1 MFKSTIKLLSL
12 LLLLIFSFIYT
23 DKVFDEAR
31 KNDPLMKQVINYK
44 KKNDK
49 NVIEP
54 TIKDDEII
62 LGMSGL
68 VVDEEL
74 SYKKMKSDDSF
85 SKKNIV
91 YKKKLPDNS
100 ITKDNKY
107 YITKGNSKNK
117 KVSIILK
124 VSNKTNINFVKSV
137 ILNSNYNLSF
147 FIDGNFINDNLNLV
161 YQIIDKGYEVYNY
174 GINGAYDGKNIS
186 KYNKLIESMSLKKV
200 LYCLNEK
207 KNEESKEACDSKKMY
222 SIKPNI
228 IEPNFS
234 SLKKEISSGSIISY
248 DMDYLSLNDL
258 LLSFKVIT
266 SRGYEI
272 EKLSTLLT
280 E

>member
-31 KNDPLMKQVINYK
+31 KNDPIMKQVINYK

-91 YKKKLPDNS
+91 YKKNLPDNS

-107 YITKGNSKNK
+107 YITKGNGKNK

-147 FIDGNFINDNLNLV
+147 FIDSNFINDNLNLV

-186 KYNKLIESMSLKKV
+186 KYNKLIESMSLKKA

-228 IEPNFS
+228 IEPDFS

-272 EKLSTLLT
+272 ESLSTLLT

>member
-1 MFKSTIKLLSL
+1 MFKNTIKLLSL
-12 LLLLIFSFIYT
+12 FLLLIFSFIYT

-31 KNDPLMKQVINYK
+31 KNDPLMKKVMNYK
-44 KKNDK
+44 KKTDG

-54 TIKDDEII
+54 IIRDDEII

-68 VVDEEL
+68 VVDAEL
-74 SYKKMKSDDSF
+74 SYKKMKSDDKF
-85 SKKNIV
+85 NKKNVV

-107 YITKGNSKNK
+107 YITKGNGKNK

-147 FIDGNFINDNLNLV
+147 FIDSNFINDNLNLV

-186 KYNKLIESMSLKKV
+186 KYNKLIESMSLKKT

-228 IEPNFS
+228 IEPDFS

>member
-1 MFKSTIKLLSL
+1 MFKNTIKLLSL
-12 LLLLIFSFIYT
+12 FLLLIFSFIYT

-31 KNDPLMKQVINYK
+31 KNDPLMKKVMNYK
-44 KKNDK
+44 KKNDG

-54 TIKDDEII
+54 IIKDDEII

-68 VVDEEL
+68 VVDAEL
-74 SYKKMKSDDSF
+74 SYKKMKSDDKF
-85 SKKNIV
+85 NKKNVV

-107 YITKGNSKNK
+107 YITKGNGKNK

-147 FIDGNFINDNLNLV
+147 FIDSNFINDNLNLV

-228 IEPNFS
+228 IEPDFS

-248 DMDYLSLNDL
+248 DMDYLSINDL

>member
-1 MFKSTIKLLSL
+1 MFKNTIKLLSL
-12 LLLLIFSFIYT
+12 FLLLIFSFIYT

-31 KNDPLMKQVINYK
+31 KNDPIMKQVINYK

-68 VVDEEL
+68 VVDAEL

-100 ITKDNKY
+100 ITKNNKY
-107 YITKGNSKNK
+107 YITKGNSNSKR
-117 KVSIILK
+117 VSVILK
-124 VSNKTNINFVKSV
+124 VSYKTNTNTIKK
-137 ILNSNYNLSF
+137 ILASSNYNLTF
-147 FIDGNFINDNLNLV
+147 FIDNNFINDNLDFVFSVINN
-161 YQIIDKGYEVYNY
+161 GYEVYNY
-174 GINGAYDGKNIS
+174 GLSGVYDKNSLS
-186 KYNKLIESMSLKKV
+186 KYNKLIESMSLKKAV
-200 LYCLNEK
+200 YCLNEE
-207 KNEESKEACDSKKMY
+207 KNKDSKNACDLKKMY

-228 IEPNFS
+228 IDPDLS
-234 SLKKEISSGSIISY
+234 SLKRKISSGSIVSY
-248 DMDYLSLNDL
+248 DLDYFSLNDL
-258 LLSFKVIT
+258 LLSFKTIT

-272 EKLSTLLT
+272 ESLSTLLT

>member
-1 MFKSTIKLLSL
+1 MFKNTIKLLSL
-12 LLLLIFSFIYT
+12 FLLLIFSFIYT

-31 KNDPLMKQVINYK
+31 KNDPLMKKVMNYK
-44 KKNDK
+44 KKTDG

-54 TIKDDEII
+54 IIRDDEII

-68 VVDEEL
+68 VVDAEL
-74 SYKKMKSDDSF
+74 SYKRMKSDDKF
-85 SKKNIV
+85 NKKNVV

-107 YITKGNSKNK
+107 YITKGNGKNK

-147 FIDGNFINDNLNLV
+147 FIDSNFINDNLNLV

-174 GINGAYDGKNIS
+174 GINGAYNGKNIS
-186 KYNKLIESMSLKKV
+186 KYNKLIESMSLKKA

-228 IEPNFS
+228 IEPDFS

>member
-1 MFKSTIKLLSL
+1 MFKNTIKLLSL
-12 LLLLIFSFIYT
+12 FLLLIFSFIYT

-31 KNDPLMKQVINYK
+31 KNDPLMKKVMNYK
-44 KKNDK
+44 KKTDG

-54 TIKDDEII
+54 IIRDDEII

-68 VVDEEL
+68 VVDAEL
-74 SYKKMKSDDSF
+74 SYKKMKTDDKF
-85 SKKNIV
+85 NKKNVV

-107 YITKGNSKNK
+107 YITKGNGKNK

-147 FIDGNFINDNLNLV
+147 FIDSNFINDNLNLV

-174 GINGAYDGKNIS
+174 GINGAYDKNSLS
-186 KYNKLIESMSLKKV
+186 KYNKLIESMSLKKAV
-200 LYCLNEK
+200 YCLNEE
-207 KNEESKEACDSKKMY
+207 KNKESKNACDLKKMY

-228 IEPNFS
+228 IDPDLG
-234 SLKKEISSGSIISY
+234 SLKRKISSGSIVSY
-248 DMDYLSLNDL
+248 DLDYFSLNDL
-258 LLSFKVIT
+258 LLSFKTIT

-272 EKLSTLLT
+272 ESLSTLLT

>member
-1 MFKSTIKLLSL
+1 MFKNTIKLLSL
-12 LLLLIFSFIYT
+12 FLLLIFSFIYT

-31 KNDPLMKQVINYK
+31 KNDPLMKKVMNYK
-44 KKNDK
+44 KKTDG

-54 TIKDDEII
+54 IIRDDEII

-68 VVDEEL
+68 VVDAEL
-74 SYKKMKSDDSF
+74 SYKKMKSDDKF
-85 SKKNIV
+85 NKKNVV

-107 YITKGNSKNK
+107 YITKGNGKNK

-147 FIDGNFINDNLNLV
+147 FIDSNFINDNLNLV

-174 GINGAYDGKNIS
+174 GINGAYNGKNIL
-186 KYNKLIESMSLKKV
+186 KYNKLIESMSLKKA

-228 IEPNFS
+228 IEPDFS

>member
-1 MFKSTIKLLSL
+1 MFKNTIKLLSL

-31 KNDPLMKQVINYK
+31 KNDPIMKQVINYK

-68 VVDEEL
+68 VVDAEL

-100 ITKDNKY
+100 ITKNNKY
-107 YITKGNSKNK
+107 YITKGNSNSKR
-117 KVSIILK
+117 VSVILK
-124 VSNKTNINFVKSV
+124 VSYKTNTNTIKK
-137 ILNSNYNLSF
+137 ILTSSNYNLTF
-147 FIDGNFINDNLNLV
+147 FIDNNFINDNLDFVFSVINN
-161 YQIIDKGYEVYNY
+161 GYEVYNY
-174 GINGAYDGKNIS
+174 GLNGVYDKNSLS
-186 KYNKLIESMSLKKV
+186 KYNKLIESMSLKKAV
-200 LYCLNEK
+200 YCLNEE
-207 KNEESKEACDSKKMY
+207 KNKESKEACDLKKMY

-228 IEPNFS
+228 IDPDLS
-234 SLKKEISSGSIISY
+234 SLKRKISSGSIVSY
-248 DMDYLSLNDL
+248 DLDYFSLNDL
-258 LLSFKVIT
+258 LLSFKTIT

-272 EKLSTLLT
+272 ESLSTLLT

>member
-1 MFKSTIKLLSL
+1 MFKNTIKLLSL
-12 LLLLIFSFIYT
+12 FLLLIFSFIYT

-31 KNDPLMKQVINYK
+31 KNDPLMKKVMNYK
-44 KKNDK
+44 KKNDG

-54 TIKDDEII
+54 IIKDDEII

-68 VVDEEL
+68 VVDAEL
-74 SYKKMKSDDSF
+74 SYKKMKSDDKF
-85 SKKNIV
+85 NKKNVV

-107 YITKGNSKNK
+107 YITKGNGKNK

-147 FIDGNFINDNLNLV
+147 FIDSNFINDNLNLV

-186 KYNKLIESMSLKKV
+186 KYNKLIESMSLKKA

-228 IEPNFS
+228 IEPDFS

>member
-1 MFKSTIKLLSL
+1 MFKNTIKLLSL

-31 KNDPLMKQVINYK
+31 KNDPLMHQVMNYK

-68 VVDEEL
+68 IVDAEL
-74 SYKKMKSDDSF
+74 SYKKMKSNDSF
-85 SKKNIV
+85 NKKNIV

-100 ITKDNKY
+100 ITKNNKY

-124 VSNKTNINFVKSV
+124 VSYKTNTNLIKSV
-137 ILNSNYNLSF
+137 ISSSNYNLVF
-147 FIDGNFINDNLNLV
+147 FIDSNFINDNLDLV
-161 YQIIDKGYEVYNY
+161 YQVIDKGYEVYNY
-174 GINGAYDGKNIS
+174 GLNGVYDSKNIS
-186 KYNKLIESMSLKKV
+186 KYNKLIESMSLKKAV
-200 LYCLNEK
+200 YCLNEE
-207 KNEESKEACDSKKMY
+207 KNEESKKVCDSKKMY

-228 IEPNFS
+228 IEPDLS

-248 DMDYLSLNDL
+248 DLDSLSLNDL
-258 LLSFKVIT
+258 LISFKAIT

>member
-1 MFKSTIKLLSL
+1 MFKNTIKLLSL
-12 LLLLIFSFIYT
+12 FLLLIFSFIYT

-31 KNDPLMKQVINYK
+31 KNDPIMKQVINYK

-68 VVDEEL
+68 VVDAEL

-100 ITKDNKY
+100 ITKNNKY
-107 YITKGNSKNK
+107 YITKGNSNSKR
-117 KVSIILK
+117 VSVILK
-124 VSNKTNINFVKSV
+124 VSYKTNTNTIKK
-137 ILNSNYNLSF
+137 ILASSNYNLTF
-147 FIDGNFINDNLNLV
+147 FIDNNFINDNLDFVFSVINN
-161 YQIIDKGYEVYNY
+161 GYEVYNY
-174 GINGAYDGKNIS
+174 GLNGVYDKNSLS
-186 KYNKLIESMSLKKV
+186 KYNKLIESMSLKKAV
-200 LYCLNEK
+200 YCLNEE
-207 KNEESKEACDSKKMY
+207 KNKESKNVCDLKKMY

-228 IEPNFS
+228 IDPDLS
-234 SLKKEISSGSIISY
+234 SLKRKISSGSIVSY
-248 DMDYLSLNDL
+248 DLDYFSLNDL
-258 LLSFKVIT
+258 LLSFKTIT

-272 EKLSTLLT
+272 ESLSTLLT

>member
-31 KNDPLMKQVINYK
+31 KNDPIMKQVINYK

-68 VVDEEL
+68 VVDAEL

-107 YITKGNSKNK
+107 YITKGNGKNK

-147 FIDGNFINDNLNLV
+147 FIDSNFINDNLNLV

-174 GINGAYDGKNIS
+174 GINGAYDKNSLS
-186 KYNKLIESMSLKKV
+186 KYNKLIESMSLKKA

-228 IEPNFS
+228 IEPDFS

-272 EKLSTLLT
+272 ESLSTLLT

>member
-1 MFKSTIKLLSL
+1 MFKNTIKLLSL

-31 KNDPLMKQVINYK
+31 KNDPLMKKVMNYK
-44 KKNDK
+44 KKTDG

-54 TIKDDEII
+54 IIRDDEII

-68 VVDEEL
+68 VVDAEL
-74 SYKKMKSDDSF
+74 SYKKMKTDDKF
-85 SKKNIV
+85 NKKNVV

-107 YITKGNSKNK
+107 YITKGNGKNK

-124 VSNKTNINFVKSV
+124 VSYKTNTNTIKK
-137 ILNSNYNLSF
+137 ILASSNYNLTF
-147 FIDGNFINDNLNLV
+147 FIDNNFINDNLDFVFSVINN
-161 YQIIDKGYEVYNY
+161 GYEVYNY
-174 GINGAYDGKNIS
+174 GLNGVYDKNSLS
-186 KYNKLIESMSLKKV
+186 KYNKLIESMSLKKAV
-200 LYCLNEK
+200 YCLNEE
-207 KNEESKEACDSKKMY
+207 KNKESKNVCDLKKMY

-228 IEPNFS
+228 IDPDLS
-234 SLKKEISSGSIISY
+234 SLKRKISSGSIVSY
-248 DMDYLSLNDL
+248 DLDYFSLNDL
-258 LLSFKVIT
+258 LLSFKTIT

-272 EKLSTLLT
+272 ESLSTLLT

>member
-1 MFKSTIKLLSL
+1 MFKNTIKLLSL
-12 LLLLIFSFIYT
+12 FLLLIFSFIYT

-31 KNDPLMKQVINYK
+31 KNDPLMKKVMNYK
-44 KKNDK
+44 KKTDG

-54 TIKDDEII
+54 IIRDDEII

-68 VVDEEL
+68 VVDAEL
-74 SYKKMKSDDSF
+74 SYKKMKSDDKF
-85 SKKNIV
+85 NKKNVV

-107 YITKGNSKNK
+107 YITKGNGKNK

-147 FIDGNFINDNLNLV
+147 FIDSNFINDNLNLV

-174 GINGAYDGKNIS
+174 GVNGAYDGKNIS
-186 KYNKLIESMSLKKV
+186 KYNKLIESMSLKKA

-228 IEPNFS
+228 IEPDFS

>member
-1 MFKSTIKLLSL
+1 MFKNTIKLLSL
-12 LLLLIFSFIYT
+12 FLLLIFSFIYT

-31 KNDPLMKQVINYK
+31 KNDPLMKKVMNYK
-44 KKNDK
+44 KKNDG

-54 TIKDDEII
+54 IIKDDEII

-68 VVDEEL
+68 VVDAEL
-74 SYKKMKSDDSF
+74 SYKKMKSDDKF
-85 SKKNIV
+85 NKKNVV

-107 YITKGNSKNK
+107 YITKGNGKNK

-147 FIDGNFINDNLNLV
+147 FIDSNFINDNLNLV

-174 GINGAYDGKNIS
+174 GINGVYDGKNIS

-228 IEPNFS
+228 IEPDFS

-248 DMDYLSLNDL
+248 DMDYLSINDL

>member
-1 MFKSTIKLLSL
+1 MFKNTIKLLSL
-12 LLLLIFSFIYT
+12 FFLLIFSFIYT

-31 KNDPLMKQVINYK
+31 KNDPLMKKVMNYK
-44 KKNDK
+44 KKTDG

-54 TIKDDEII
+54 IIRDDEII

-68 VVDEEL
+68 VVDAEL
-74 SYKKMKSDDSF
+74 SYKKMKSDDKF
-85 SKKNIV
+85 NKKNVV

-107 YITKGNSKNK
+107 YITKGNGKNK

-147 FIDGNFINDNLNLV
+147 FIDSNFINDNLNLV

-174 GINGAYDGKNIS
+174 GLNGVYDKNSLS
-186 KYNKLIESMSLKKV
+186 KYNKLIESMSLKKAV
-200 LYCLNEK
+200 YCLNEE
-207 KNEESKEACDSKKMY
+207 KNKESKNVCDLKKMY

-228 IEPNFS
+228 IDPDLS
-234 SLKKEISSGSIISY
+234 SLKRKISSGSIVSY
-248 DMDYLSLNDL
+248 DLDYFSLNDL
-258 LLSFKVIT
+258 LLSFKTIT

-272 EKLSTLLT
+272 ESLSTLLT

>member
-1 MFKSTIKLLSL
+1 MFKNTIKLLSL
-12 LLLLIFSFIYT
+12 FLLLIFSFIYT

-31 KNDPLMKQVINYK
+31 KNDPLMKKVMNYK
-44 KKNDK
+44 KKTDG

-54 TIKDDEII
+54 IIRDDEII

-68 VVDEEL
+68 VVDAEL
-74 SYKKMKSDDSF
+74 SYKKMKTDDKF
-85 SKKNIV
+85 NKKNVV

-107 YITKGNSKNK
+107 YITKGNGKNK

-147 FIDGNFINDNLNLV
+147 FIDSNFINDNLNLV
-161 YQIIDKGYEVYNY
+161 YQIIDKDYEVYNY

-186 KYNKLIESMSLKKV
+186 KYNKLIESMSLKKA

-228 IEPNFS
+228 IEPDFS

>member
-1 MFKSTIKLLSL
+1 MFKNTIKLLSL
-12 LLLLIFSFIYT
+12 FLLLIFSFIYT

-31 KNDPLMKQVINYK
+31 KNDPLMKKVMNYK
-44 KKNDK
+44 KKTDG

-54 TIKDDEII
+54 IIRDDEII

-68 VVDEEL
+68 VVDAEL
-74 SYKKMKSDDSF
+74 SYKKMKSDDKF
-85 SKKNIV
+85 NKKNVV

-107 YITKGNSKNK
+107 YITKGNGKNK

-147 FIDGNFINDNLNLV
+147 FIDSNFINDNLNLV

-228 IEPNFS
+228 IEPDFS

>member
-147 FIDGNFINDNLNLV
+147 FIDSNFINDNLNLV

-228 IEPNFS
+228 IEPDFS

-248 DMDYLSLNDL
+248 DMDYLSLTDL

>member
-1 MFKSTIKLLSL
+1 MFKNTIKLLSL
-12 LLLLIFSFIYT
+12 FLLLIFSFIYT

-31 KNDPLMKQVINYK
+31 KNDPLMEKVMNYK
-44 KKNDK
+44 KKTDG

-54 TIKDDEII
+54 IIRDDEII

-68 VVDEEL
+68 VVDAEL
-74 SYKKMKSDDSF
+74 SYKKMKTDDKF
-85 SKKNIV
+85 NKKNVV

-107 YITKGNSKNK
+107 YITKGNGKNK

-147 FIDGNFINDNLNLV
+147 FIDSNFINDNLNLV

-186 KYNKLIESMSLKKV
+186 KYNKLIESMSLKKA

-228 IEPNFS
+228 IEPDFS

>member
-31 KNDPLMKQVINYK
+31 KNDPIMKQVINYK

-107 YITKGNSKNK
+107 YITKGNGKNK

-147 FIDGNFINDNLNLV
+147 FIDSNFINDNLNLV

-174 GINGAYDGKNIS
+174 GINGAYDGKNIL
-186 KYNKLIESMSLKKV
+186 KYNKLIESMSLKKA

-228 IEPNFS
+228 IEPDFS

-272 EKLSTLLT
+272 ESLSTLLT

>member
-1 MFKSTIKLLSL
+1 MFKNTIKLLSL
-12 LLLLIFSFIYT
+12 FLLLIFSFIYI

-31 KNDPLMKQVINYK
+31 KNDPLMKKVMNYK
-44 KKNDK
+44 KKTDG

-54 TIKDDEII
+54 IIRDDEII

-68 VVDEEL
+68 VVDAEL
-74 SYKKMKSDDSF
+74 SYKRMKSDDKF
-85 SKKNIV
+85 NKKNVV

-107 YITKGNSKNK
+107 YITKGNGKNK

-147 FIDGNFINDNLNLV
+147 FIDSNFINDNLNLV

-174 GINGAYDGKNIS
+174 GINGAYNGKNIS
-186 KYNKLIESMSLKKV
+186 KYNKLIESMSLKKA

-228 IEPNFS
+228 IEPDFS

>member
-1 MFKSTIKLLSL
+1 MFKNTIKLLSL

-31 KNDPLMKQVINYK
+31 KNDPLMHQVMNYK

-68 VVDEEL
+68 VVDAEL
-74 SYKKMKSDDSF
+74 SYKKMKSNDSF
-85 SKKNIV
+85 NKKNIV

-124 VSNKTNINFVKSV
+124 VSYKTNTNLIKSV
-137 ILNSNYNLSF
+137 ISSSNYNLVF
-147 FIDGNFINDNLNLV
+147 FIDSNFINDNLDLV
-161 YQIIDKGYEVYNY
+161 YQVIDKGYEVYNY
-174 GINGAYDGKNIS
+174 GLNGVYDSKNIS
-186 KYNKLIESMSLKKV
+186 KYNKLIESMSLKKAV
-200 LYCLNEK
+200 YCLNEE
-207 KNEESKEACDSKKMY
+207 KNEESKKVCNSKKMY

-228 IEPNFS
+228 IEPDLS

-248 DMDYLSLNDL
+248 DLDSLSLNDL
-258 LLSFKVIT
+258 LISFKAIT

>member
-1 MFKSTIKLLSL
+1 MFKNTIKLLSL
-12 LLLLIFSFIYT
+12 FLLLIFSFIYT

-31 KNDPLMKQVINYK
+31 KNDPLMKKVMNYK
-44 KKNDK
+44 KKTDG

-54 TIKDDEII
+54 IIRDDEII

-68 VVDEEL
+68 VVDAEL
-74 SYKKMKSDDSF
+74 SYKKMKSDDKF
-85 SKKNIV
+85 NKKNVV

-107 YITKGNSKNK
+107 YITKGNGKNK

-147 FIDGNFINDNLNLV
+147 FIDSNFINDNLNLV

-174 GINGAYDGKNIS
+174 GINGAYNGKNIS
-186 KYNKLIESMSLKKV
+186 KYNKLIESMSLKKA

-228 IEPNFS
+228 IEPDFS

-248 DMDYLSLNDL
+248 DVDYLSLNDL

>member
-31 KNDPLMKQVINYK
+31 KNDPIMKQVINYK

-107 YITKGNSKNK
+107 YITKGNGKNK

-147 FIDGNFINDNLNLV
+147 FIDSNFINDNLNLV

-186 KYNKLIESMSLKKV
+186 KYNKLIESMSLKKA

-228 IEPNFS
+228 IEPDFS

-272 EKLSTLLT
+272 ESLSTLLT

>member
-1 MFKSTIKLLSL
+1 MFKNTIKLLSL
-12 LLLLIFSFIYT
+12 FLLLIFSFIYT

-31 KNDPLMKQVINYK
+31 KNDPIMKQVINYK

-68 VVDEEL
+68 VVDAEL

-100 ITKDNKY
+100 ITKNNKY
-107 YITKGNSKNK
+107 YITKGNSNSKR
-117 KVSIILK
+117 VSVILK
-124 VSNKTNINFVKSV
+124 VSYKTNTNTIKK
-137 ILNSNYNLSF
+137 ILASSNYNLTF
-147 FIDGNFINDNLNLV
+147 FIDNNFINDNLDFVFFVINN
-161 YQIIDKGYEVYNY
+161 GYEVYNY
-174 GINGAYDGKNIS
+174 GLNGVYDKNSLS
-186 KYNKLIESMSLKKV
+186 KYNKLIESMSLKKAV
-200 LYCLNEK
+200 YCLNEE
-207 KNEESKEACDSKKMY
+207 KNKESKNVCDLKKMY

-228 IEPNFS
+228 IDPDLS
-234 SLKKEISSGSIISY
+234 SLKRKISSGSIVSY
-248 DMDYLSLNDL
+248 DLDYFSLNDL
-258 LLSFKVIT
+258 LLSFKTIT

-272 EKLSTLLT
+272 ESLSTLLT

>member
-68 VVDEEL
+68 VVDAEL

-147 FIDGNFINDNLNLV
+147 FIDSNFINDNLNLV

-228 IEPNFS
+228 IEPDFS

>member
-1 MFKSTIKLLSL
+1 MFKNTIKLLSL
-12 LLLLIFSFIYT
+12 FLLLIFSFIYT

-31 KNDPLMKQVINYK
+31 KNDPLMKKVMNYK
-44 KKNDK
+44 KKTDG

-54 TIKDDEII
+54 IIRDDEII

-68 VVDEEL
+68 VVDAEL
-74 SYKKMKSDDSF
+74 SYKKMKSDDKF
-85 SKKNIV
+85 NKKNVV

-107 YITKGNSKNK
+107 YITKGNGKNK

-147 FIDGNFINDNLNLV
+147 FIDSNFINDNLNLV

-186 KYNKLIESMSLKKV
+186 KYNKLIESMSLKKA

-207 KNEESKEACDSKKMY
+207 KNEESKEACDLKKMY

-228 IEPNFS
+228 IEPDFS

>member
-1 MFKSTIKLLSL
+1 MFKNTIKLLSL
-12 LLLLIFSFIYT
+12 FLLLIFSFIYT

-68 VVDEEL
+68 VVDAEL

-100 ITKDNKY
+100 ITKNNKY
-107 YITKGNSKNK
+107 YITKGNSNSKR
-117 KVSIILK
+117 VSVILK
-124 VSNKTNINFVKSV
+124 VSYKTNTNIIKK
-137 ILNSNYNLSF
+137 ILTSSNYNLTF
-147 FIDGNFINDNLNLV
+147 FIDNNFIDDNLDFVFSVINN
-161 YQIIDKGYEVYNY
+161 GYEVYNY
-174 GINGAYDGKNIS
+174 GLNGVYDKNSLS
-186 KYNKLIESMSLKKV
+186 KYNKLIESMSLKKAV
-200 LYCLNEK
+200 YCLNEE
-207 KNEESKEACDSKKMY
+207 KNKESKNVCDLKKMY

-228 IEPNFS
+228 IDPDLS
-234 SLKKEISSGSIISY
+234 SLKRKISSGSIVSY
-248 DMDYLSLNDL
+248 DLDYFSLNDL
-258 LLSFKVIT
+258 LLSFKTIT

-272 EKLSTLLT
+272 ESLSTLLT

>member
-31 KNDPLMKQVINYK
+31 KNDPIMKQVINYK

-68 VVDEEL
+68 VVDAEL

-100 ITKDNKY
+100 ITKNNKY
-107 YITKGNSKNK
+107 YITKGNSNSKR
-117 KVSIILK
+117 VSVILK
-124 VSNKTNINFVKSV
+124 VSYKTNTNTIKK
-137 ILNSNYNLSF
+137 ILTSSNYNLTF
-147 FIDGNFINDNLNLV
+147 FIDNNFINDNLDFVFSVINN
-161 YQIIDKGYEVYNY
+161 GYEVYNY
-174 GINGAYDGKNIS
+174 GLNGVYDKNSLS
-186 KYNKLIESMSLKKV
+186 KYNKLIESMSLKKAV
-200 LYCLNEK
+200 YCLNEE
-207 KNEESKEACDSKKMY
+207 KNKESKEACDLKKMY

-228 IEPNFS
+228 IDPDLS
-234 SLKKEISSGSIISY
+234 SLKRKISSGSIVSY
-248 DMDYLSLNDL
+248 DLDYFSLNDL
-258 LLSFKVIT
+258 LLSFKTIT

-272 EKLSTLLT
+272 ESLSTLLT

>member
-1 MFKSTIKLLSL
+1 MFKNTIKLLSL
-12 LLLLIFSFIYT
+12 FLLLIFSFIYT

-31 KNDPLMKQVINYK
+31 KNDPIMKQVINYK

-68 VVDEEL
+68 VVDAEL

-100 ITKDNKY
+100 ITKNNKY
-107 YITKGNSKNK
+107 YITKGNSNSKR
-117 KVSIILK
+117 VSVILK
-124 VSNKTNINFVKSV
+124 VSYKTNTNTIKK
-137 ILNSNYNLSF
+137 ILASSNYNLTF
-147 FIDGNFINDNLNLV
+147 FIDNNFINDNLDFVFSVINN
-161 YQIIDKGYEVYNY
+161 GYEVYNY
-174 GINGAYDGKNIS
+174 GLNGVYDKNSLS
-186 KYNKLIESMSLKKV
+186 KYNKLIESMSLKKAV
-200 LYCLNEK
+200 YCLNEE
-207 KNEESKEACDSKKMY
+207 KNKESKNACDLKKMY

-228 IEPNFS
+228 IDPDLS
-234 SLKKEISSGSIISY
+234 SLKRKISSGSIVSY
-248 DMDYLSLNDL
+248 DLDYFSLNDL
-258 LLSFKVIT
+258 LLSFKTIT

-272 EKLSTLLT
+272 ESLSTLLT

>member
-1 MFKSTIKLLSL
+1 MFKNTIKLLSL
-12 LLLLIFSFIYT
+12 FLLLIFSFIYT

-31 KNDPLMKQVINYK
+31 KNDPIMKQVINYK

-68 VVDEEL
+68 VVDAEL

-91 YKKKLPDNS
+91 YKKKLPENS
-100 ITKDNKY
+100 ITKNNKY
-107 YITKGNSKNK
+107 YITKGNSNSKR
-117 KVSIILK
+117 VSVILK
-124 VSNKTNINFVKSV
+124 VSYKTNTNTIKK
-137 ILNSNYNLSF
+137 ILASSNYNLTF
-147 FIDGNFINDNLNLV
+147 FIDNNFINDNLDFVFSVINN
-161 YQIIDKGYEVYNY
+161 GYEVYNY
-174 GINGAYDGKNIS
+174 GLNGVYDKNSLS
-186 KYNKLIESMSLKKV
+186 KYNKLIESMSLKKAV
-200 LYCLNEK
+200 YCLNEE
-207 KNEESKEACDSKKMY
+207 KNKESKNVCDLKKMY

-228 IEPNFS
+228 IDPDLS
-234 SLKKEISSGSIISY
+234 SLKRKISSGSIVSY
-248 DMDYLSLNDL
+248 DLDYFSLNDL
-258 LLSFKVIT
+258 LLSFKTIT

-272 EKLSTLLT
+272 ESLSTLLT

>member
-1 MFKSTIKLLSL
+1 MFKNTIKLLSL
-12 LLLLIFSFIYT
+12 FLLLIFSFIYT

-31 KNDPLMKQVINYK
+31 KNDPLMKKVMNYK
-44 KKNDK
+44 KKTDG

-54 TIKDDEII
+54 IIRDDEII

-68 VVDEEL
+68 VVDAEL
-74 SYKKMKSDDSF
+74 SYKKMKSDDKF
-85 SKKNIV
+85 NKKNVV

-107 YITKGNSKNK
+107 YITKGNGKNK

-147 FIDGNFINDNLNLV
+147 FIDSNFINDNLNLV

-186 KYNKLIESMSLKKV
+186 KYNKLIESMSLKKA

-228 IEPNFS
+228 IEPDFS

>member
-1 MFKSTIKLLSL
+1 MFKNTIKLLSL
-12 LLLLIFSFIYT
+12 FFLLIFSFIYT

-31 KNDPLMKQVINYK
+31 KNDPLMKKVMNYK
-44 KKNDK
+44 KKTDG

-54 TIKDDEII
+54 IIRDDEII

-68 VVDEEL
+68 VVDAEL
-74 SYKKMKSDDSF
+74 SYKKMKSDDKF
-85 SKKNIV
+85 NKKNVV

-107 YITKGNSKNK
+107 YITKGNGKNK

-147 FIDGNFINDNLNLV
+147 FIDSNFINDNLNLV

-174 GINGAYDGKNIS
+174 GINGAYNGKNIS
-186 KYNKLIESMSLKKV
+186 KYNKLIESMSLKKA

-228 IEPNFS
+228 IEPDFS

>member
-74 SYKKMKSDDSF
+74 SYKKMKSEDSF

-100 ITKDNKY
+100 ITKNNKY
-107 YITKGNSKNK
+107 YITKGNSNSKR
-117 KVSIILK
+117 VSVILK
-124 VSNKTNINFVKSV
+124 VSYKTNTNTIKK
-137 ILNSNYNLSF
+137 ILTSSNYNLTF
-147 FIDGNFINDNLNLV
+147 FIDNNFINDNLDFVFSVINN
-161 YQIIDKGYEVYNY
+161 GYEVYNY
-174 GINGAYDGKNIS
+174 GLNGIYDKNSIS
-186 KYNKLIESMSLKKV
+186 KYNKLIESMSLKKAV
-200 LYCLNEK
+200 YCLNEE
-207 KNEESKEACDSKKMY
+207 KNKESKNVCDLKKMY

-228 IEPNFS
+228 IDPDLS
-234 SLKKEISSGSIISY
+234 SLKRKISSGSIVSY
-248 DMDYLSLNDL
+248 DLDYFSLNDL
-258 LLSFKVIT
+258 LLSFKTIT

-272 EKLSTLLT
+272 ESLSTLLT

>member
-1 MFKSTIKLLSL
+1 MFKNTIKLLSL
-12 LLLLIFSFIYT
+12 FLLLIFSFIYT

-31 KNDPLMKQVINYK
+31 KNDPIMKQVINYK

-68 VVDEEL
+68 VVDAEL

-100 ITKDNKY
+100 ITKNNKY
-107 YITKGNSKNK
+107 YITKGNSNSKR
-117 KVSIILK
+117 VSVILK
-124 VSNKTNINFVKSV
+124 VSYKTNTNIIKK
-137 ILNSNYNLSF
+137 ILTSSNYNLTF
-147 FIDGNFINDNLNLV
+147 FIDNNFIDDNLDFVFSVINN
-161 YQIIDKGYEVYNY
+161 GYEVYNY
-174 GINGAYDGKNIS
+174 GLNGVYDKNSLS
-186 KYNKLIESMSLKKV
+186 KYNKLIESMSLKKAV
-200 LYCLNEK
+200 YCLNEE
-207 KNEESKEACDSKKMY
+207 KNKESKNVCDLKKMY

-228 IEPNFS
+228 IDPDLS
-234 SLKKEISSGSIISY
+234 SLKRKISSGSIVSY
-248 DMDYLSLNDL
+248 DLDYFSLNDL
-258 LLSFKVIT
+258 LLSFKTIT

-272 EKLSTLLT
+272 ESLSTLLT

>member
-31 KNDPLMKQVINYK
+31 KNDPIMKQVINYK

-68 VVDEEL
+68 VVDAEL

-100 ITKDNKY
+100 ISKNNKY
-107 YITKGNSKNK
+107 YITKGNSNSKR
-117 KVSIILK
+117 VSVILK
-124 VSNKTNINFVKSV
+124 VSYKTNTNTIKK
-137 ILNSNYNLSF
+137 ILASSNYNLTF
-147 FIDGNFINDNLNLV
+147 FIDNNFINDNLDFVFSVINN
-161 YQIIDKGYEVYNY
+161 GYEVYNY
-174 GINGAYDGKNIS
+174 GLNGVYDKNSLS
-186 KYNKLIESMSLKKV
+186 KYNKLIESMSLKKT

-228 IEPNFS
+228 IEPDFS

>member
-1 MFKSTIKLLSL
+1 MFKNTIKLLSL
-12 LLLLIFSFIYT
+12 FLLLIFSFIYT

-31 KNDPLMKQVINYK
+31 KNDPLMKKVMNYK
-44 KKNDK
+44 KKTDG

-54 TIKDDEII
+54 IIRDDEII

-68 VVDEEL
+68 VVDAEL
-74 SYKKMKSDDSF
+74 SYKKMKTDDKF
-85 SKKNIV
+85 NKKNVV

-107 YITKGNSKNK
+107 YITKGNGKNK

-147 FIDGNFINDNLNLV
+147 FIDSNFINDNLNLV

-174 GINGAYDGKNIS
+174 GINGAYNGKNIS
-186 KYNKLIESMSLKKV
+186 KYNKLIESMSLKKA

-228 IEPNFS
+228 IEPDFS